1 MNSPLFEVVENYP
14 QFDKETTKLLLESAG
29 LKASKCPDCQNGYN
43 VLLTSRT
50 KCPKCNGRGR
60 RLVKIFE

>member
-29 LKASKCPDCQNGYN
+29 LKASKCP
-43 VLLTSRT
+43 
-50 KCPKCNGRGR
+50 KCNGRGR